1 MSVRA
6 YKIKKIETE
15 KTPTFNVWEEF
26 EWIEGIAHYKTFND
40 NGECQSMEFDRDR
53 IEEKIADE
61 KDKHKLD
68 ILNAILSDCGDIDSA
83 IEYMCY

>member
-1 MSVRA
+1 
-6 YKIKKIETE
+6 
-15 KTPTFNVWEEF
+15 
-26 EWIEGIAHYKTFND
+26 
-40 NGECQSMEFDRDR
+40 MEFDRDR